1 MDYNMQLQNF
11 EDFQTSRKE
20 VKEEIDPKKQFVLS
34 TDVQDSIKKLCEE
47 MLHPEAKAYHDDE
60 DTAHTYNGYIKE
72 CKSYLRECMNECSG
86 M

>member
-1 MDYNMQLQNF
+1 MNLKNF
-11 EDFQTSRKE
+11 KDFQSSNNE
-20 VKEEIDPKKQFVLS
+20 VKEDINPKKQFVLS
-34 TDVQDSIKKLCEE
+34 TEVQDSIKKLCIE
-47 MLHPEAKAYHDDE
+47 MLHPEAKKYHDDE